1 MLSRFGTEPRSF
13 PLNKKK
19 VDKMLNL
26 KPEIR
31 KAIYGLVAVAVPLLV
46 AFGTISDVIGVQIL
60 NAVAAILAIGSSALA
75 FNNVPKQD

>member
-1 MLSRFGTEPRSF
+1 VLSRFGTEPPSF

-19 VDKMLNL
+19 VDKMFNL

>member
-1 MLSRFGTEPRSF
+1 
-13 PLNKKK
+13 
-19 VDKMLNL
+19 MLNL